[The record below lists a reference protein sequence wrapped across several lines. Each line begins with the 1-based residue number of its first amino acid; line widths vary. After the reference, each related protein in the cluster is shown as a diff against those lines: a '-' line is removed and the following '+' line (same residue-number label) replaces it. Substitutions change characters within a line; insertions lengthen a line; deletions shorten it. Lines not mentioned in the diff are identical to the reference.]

1 MDSYSGRQPRLF
13 ISFRLDNESNGQP
26 LQLNTESEER
36 MDTSES
42 YITASSHI
50 ASPPLK
56 CDPQPG
62 QEEIGTRIDLPT
74 VMDSAVS
81 PHAQGE
87 ESSIQEV
94 IQNDLPLTLPVGLHD
109 PAATPQS
116 MIRHA
121 NVESSS
127 TDESCG
133 AYIARKWEQLGA
145 SPENGTQ
152 GPSGGNIERA
162 SESAALE
169 LAPTQN
175 PLEQVESETNSVSSV
190 AFLDSTSNQIKS
202 KLKSMY
208 RPPEPKIQ
216 KLCVK
221 IGDTRRE
228 FSVSASEAEGLSNA
242 EGGSATGDEFELDCP
257 HAIVPHA
264 SSNRSASDTGQE
276 SAGPVGSTVADA
288 IYAPVGTSRH
298 RVGDTGSVT
307 SVDFPEE
314 ITRSPQLSASSRVLI
329 KECFDKVSPVNLPA
343 GHTTLALNES
353 QVNCI
358 VKAVADEAVKTSL
371 KMMESLVERASILSL
386 RTSQLSHGG
395 RVTANKSGYRAPT
408 PRPQSGMT
416 SGDASDTSGA
426 LRSSDDFDSIGY
438 AYEHSDLESQP
449 FATPPIVPPGCS
461 RVDPGSAEAEFQV
474 DSPGA
479 QTLAVLI
486 AEAAAEKS
494 KASFRKRPR
503 KKTTSNSS
511 VNRHRVPRACKIMKE
526 AYFKGM
532 EWTKIFV
539 SGPVDPRWNPY
550 KFYCQICKGN
560 ISIYG
565 CGAREILRHHATE
578 RHLRKDQ
585 RWRYEHLAT
594 EDPVTKMVKHYVR
607 GKDGKLL
614 TPYELQL
621 ELPKFFDVPL
631 VDIGEKLPF
640 FEDYLR
646 GTDYMTSSSENRTR
660 VQVSVLGHYLR
671 THGDISALRNL

>member
-1 MDSYSGRQPRLF
+1 MDLYSGSQPRLF

-26 LQLNTESEER
+26 IQLNTEVEER

-42 YITASSHI
+42 YITASFHI
-50 ASPPLK
+50 ASPPLV
-56 CDPQPG
+56 CDSQPG
-62 QEEIGTRIDLPT
+62 QEEMDAGAVLPT
-74 VMDSAVS
+74 VMDPAVS

-87 ESSIQEV
+87 ESQIQEV
-94 IQNDLPLTLPVGLHD
+94 VQNDQPQSLPVGLHD
-109 PAATPQS
+109 PTATPQS
-116 MIRHA
+116 TLRHA

-133 AYIARKWEQLGA
+133 AYIARKWEQLGT
-145 SPENGTQ
+145 SPENETQ
-152 GPSGGNIERA
+152 GPSGGNIEKV
-162 SESAALE
+162 SESASLE

-175 PLEQVESETNSVSSV
+175 SQGQIESESDSLSSV
-190 AFLDSTSNQIKS
+190 AFLDPTTNPIKS

-208 RPPEPKIQ
+208 RPTEPKIQ

-228 FSVSASEAEGLSNA
+228 FSVSASETEGLSNA
-242 EGGSATGDEFELDCP
+242 EGGSATGDEFGLDSP
-257 HAIVPHA
+257 HFIVPHA
-264 SSNRSASDTGQE
+264 TSNRSASDTGQE

-288 IYAPVGTSRH
+288 IYAPVGTSKH
-298 RVGDTGSVT
+298 SVGDTGSVT

-371 KMMESLVERASILSL
+371 KMMESLVERASRLSL
-386 RTSQLSHGG
+386 GTSQLSHGG
-395 RVTANKSGYRAPT
+395 RVTVNKPGYRAPT
-408 PRPQSGMT
+408 PGPQSGMT
-416 SGDASDTSGA
+416 SGEASDTSGA
-426 LRSSDDFDSIGY
+426 LRSSDDFESIGY

-449 FATPPIVPPGCS
+449 FASPPIALSGCS
-461 RVDPGSAEAEFQV
+461 RVDPGSAEVEFQV

-479 QTLAVLI
+479 QTLAVLQ

-494 KASFRKRPR
+494 KASSRKRPR

-511 VNRHRVPRACKIMKE
+511 VNRQKVPRACKIMKE

-532 EWTKIFV
+532 EWTKTFV

-550 KFYCQICKGN
+550 KFFCKICKGN

-565 CGAREILRHHATE
+565 RGAREILRHHATE
-578 RHLRKDQ
+578 RYLRKDQ
-585 RWRYEHLAT
+585 RWRYEQLAT

-621 ELPKFFDVPL
+621 ELPKFMMCRSWTLGKNF
-631 VDIGEKLPF
+631 I
-640 FEDYLR
+640 
-646 GTDYMTSSSENRTR
+646 STR
-660 VQVSVLGHYLR
+660 ITCV
-671 THGDISALRNL
+671 ALIT

>member
-1 MDSYSGRQPRLF
+1 M
-13 ISFRLDNESNGQP
+13 
-26 LQLNTESEER
+26 NTEGEER

-42 YITASSHI
+42 YITASSHT
-50 ASPPLK
+50 ASSPLM

-62 QEEIGTRIDLPT
+62 QEEIDTGANLPT

-87 ESSIQEV
+87 ESSKHEV
-94 IQNDLPLTLPVGLHD
+94 IQNDLPPTLPVGLHN
-109 PAATPQS
+109 PTASPQS

-145 SPENGTQ
+145 SPENETQ
-152 GPSGGNIERA
+152 GPNGDNIEKV
-162 SESAALE
+162 SESAALG

-175 PLEQVESETNSVSSV
+175 PLGQIESESDSVPSV
-190 AFLDSTSNQIKS
+190 AFLDSTANPIKS

-208 RPPEPKIQ
+208 RPTEPKIQ

-228 FSVSASEAEGLSNA
+228 FSVSASETEGLSNA
-242 EGGSATGDEFELDCP
+242 EGGSATGDEFELDSP
-257 HAIVPHA
+257 RAIVPHVT
-264 SSNRSASDTGQE
+264 SNRSASDTGQQ

-288 IYAPVGTSRH
+288 IYAPVGASKH
-298 RVGDTGSVT
+298 RIGDTGSVT

-314 ITRSPQLSASSRVLI
+314 TTRSPQLSASSRVLI
-329 KECFDKVSPVNLPA
+329 KECFDIVSPVNLPA

-358 VKAVADEAVKTSL
+358 VKAVADEVVKSSL
-371 KMMESLVERASILSL
+371 KMMESLVERASRLSL
-386 RTSQLSHGG
+386 GTSQLPHGG
-395 RVTANKSGYRAPT
+395 RGTANKPGYRAPT
-408 PRPQSGMT
+408 PGPQSGMT

-426 LRSSDDFDSIGY
+426 LRSSDDFESIGY

-449 FATPPIVPPGCS
+449 FASPPIVPPGCS
-461 RVDPGSAEAEFQV
+461 RVDPGSAEVEFQV

-479 QTLAVLI
+479 QTLAVLK

-494 KASFRKRPR
+494 KASSRKRPR
-503 KKTTSNSS
+503 KKMTSNSS

-532 EWTKIFV
+532 EWTKTFV
-539 SGPVDPRWNPY
+539 SGPVDPRWNPC
-550 KFYCQICKGN
+550 KFYCQMCKGN

-565 CGAREILRHHATE
+565 GGAREIVRHHATE

-621 ELPKFFDVPL
+621 ELPKFIDVPL

-640 FEDYLR
+640 YEDYLR
-646 GTDYMTSSSENRTR
+646 GTDYMTSSSETEQGSRCQSLDTTC
-660 VQVSVLGHYLR
+660 VPMV
-671 THGDISALRNL
+671 I